1 MRYRTAGQL
10 PPPKQ
15 CSGEQRRVALLP
27 SQRLCWRI
35 RQAYY
40 VGRPVCLQPRQRLL
54 RVQSLHLPLWDWLGV
69 ISRVPLILSNKR
81 KKGGCEMSTIE
92 PCLTPRMPMFAAD
105 NDCDMV
111 EACESIAEDGLWEAC
126 YKGGSLGARCN
137 IPGKMQLQLLMAI
150 MKKLD
155 ALKTS

>member
-1 MRYRTAGQL
+1 
-10 PPPKQ
+10 
-15 CSGEQRRVALLP
+15 
-27 SQRLCWRI
+27 
-35 RQAYY
+35 
-40 VGRPVCLQPRQRLL
+40 
-54 RVQSLHLPLWDWLGV
+54 
-69 ISRVPLILSNKR
+69 
-81 KKGGCEMSTIE
+81 MSTIE